1 MELTIKEVKP
11 IIKHIID
18 NNRILESK
26 NIHPISVEL
35 VGGAGIAK
43 TALVEQIAEEYN
55 ANYVK
60 LVLSQISEVG
70 EISGYPIREHYVCKQ
85 DGDCKWIT
93 PELIDI
99 YSKSGY
105 EITDQ
110 TRMNYSIP
118 KWIQELDPTKPTIV
132 NMDDAGRCSNYISQ
146 AVMEII
152 YKQEFISWKLPSNTT
167 IILTNN
173 PDDGEYNTSS
183 YDEAFKSRL
192 VSFNVKFDSSV
203 WSEWADNQGLDPRAV
218 NFMLLYSSELMNRKQ
233 GYSKVN
239 ARNYTMFANI
249 ISGIDDWSTLENQA
263 LILQIASG
271 CFLDD
276 SDIVGGLFTQ
286 FISNK
291 LDKLIDPELL
301 VTGSFDRVKKILLDQ
316 LYDEDIYRADIANV
330 ITTRFINFASNW
342 IDQKKDIKVI
352 IDRIVDI
359 IDCDKQLLSED
370 LLFSLIKTLNT
381 NHMGKCSKLILN
393 PKIANKLMS

>member
-1 MELTIKEVKP
+1 MELIY
-11 IIKHIID
+11 
-18 NNRILESK
+18 
-26 NIHPISVEL
+26 
-35 VGGAGIAK
+35 
-43 TALVEQIAEEYN
+43 QQEY
-55 ANYVK
+55 
-60 LVLSQISEVG
+60 L
-70 EISGYPIREHYVCKQ
+70 
-85 DGDCKWIT
+85 
-93 PELIDI
+93 
-99 YSKSGY
+99 
-105 EITDQ
+105 
-110 TRMNYSIP
+110 
-118 KWIQELDPTKPTIV
+118 
-132 NMDDAGRCSNYISQ
+132 
-146 AVMEII
+146 
-152 YKQEFISWKLPSNTT
+152 SWKLPPRTQVVLTSNY
-167 IILTNN
+167 
-173 PDDGEYNTSS
+173 DDGS
-183 YDEAFKSRL
+183 YSVNSLDAAQKSRF
-192 VSFNVKFDSSV
+192 VSFNVKFDANA
-203 WSEWADNQGLDPRAV
+203 WSRWAQSEGIDSRCQ
-218 NFMLLYSSELMNRKQ
+218 NFLLLYHTELMNRKQ

-301 VTGSFDRVKKILLDQ
+301 VTGSFDRVKRILLDQ

>member
-1 MELTIKEVKP
+1 MELTLEEVKP
-11 IIKHIID
+11 IIKHIISQ
-18 NNRILESK
+18 NRVIQEKGGLPVAV
-26 NIHPISVEL
+26 NISSN
-35 VGGAGIAK
+35 AGIGK
-43 TALVEQIAEEYN
+43 SLLIEQIANELDCN
-55 ANYVK
+55 FVK
-60 LVLSQISEVG
+60 VNPSNMSEPG
-70 EISGYPIREHYVCKQ
+70 ELLGYPQREYYICR
-85 DGDCKWIT
+85 DGECKWIT
-93 PELIDI
+93 QDLIEGFSKAGWTISEETRMSYAIPAWLKNFNTDKPNILLID
-99 YSKSGY
+99 
-105 EITDQ
+105 DW
-110 TRMNYSIP
+110 TRSSNVI
-118 KWIQELDPTKPTIV
+118 IQSL
-132 NMDDAGRCSNYISQ
+132 Y
-146 AVMEII
+146 EII
-152 YKQEFISWKLPSNTT
+152 YRQEYLSWKLPPNSH
-167 IILTNN
+167 ILLTSN
-173 PDDGEYNTSS
+173 PDNGDYVVTSI
-183 YDEAFKSRL
+183 DEAASSRM
-192 VSFNVKFDSSV
+192 VTFNVKFDANV
-203 WSEWADNQGLDPRAV
+203 WARYAQAEGIDSRCQ
-218 NFMLLYSSELMNRKQ
+218 NFLLLYYHELMNRKQ

-301 VTGSFDRVKKILLDQ
+301 VTGSFDRVKRILLDQ
-316 LYDEDIYRADIANV
+316 LYDEDLYRADIANV